1 MLFWAANAVAG
12 KLAVGHISPFLLT
25 SMRWGI
31 AFAAGLTLGLPQL
44 ARDWPV
50 VRRHLPLLF
59 VYGAIGFACF
69 NAAFYTAAKY
79 TTAINI
85 VIIQAGMPLVIF
97 VANFLLFR
105 IRTTGGQAIG
115 FALTMAGVVL
125 TTSNGSFETLA
136 NLQLNRGDALMLL
149 AILCYGGYTVALRW
163 KPPMHWLSFMI
174 VASGAALLVSLAF
187 TAWEIASGQV
197 IYPDARGTA
206 IGFFT
211 ALLPGFVAQV
221 TYIRGNELIGSNRA
235 GLFINLVPIFGTLMS
250 ILIIGETLHPYHVA
264 AIAMVLGGITLAE
277 RRKAAK

>member
-1 MLFWAANAVAG
+1 MLFWAANAIAG

-31 AFAAGLTLGLPQL
+31 SLAAGLALGLPRL
-44 ARDWPV
+44 ATDWPI

-59 VYGAIGFACF
+59 LYGAIGFTCF

-79 TTAINI
+79 TSAINI
-85 VIIQAGMPLVIF
+85 VIIQAGMPLIIF
-97 VANFLLFR
+97 IANFLLFR
-105 IRTTGGQAIG
+105 IKVTSGQAIG
-115 FALTMAGVVL
+115 FALTMAGVLV
-125 TTSNGSFETLA
+125 TTSNGSFEALA
-136 NLQLNRGDALMLL
+136 TLQLNRGDALMLL
-149 AILCYGGYTVALRW
+149 AILFYGGYTVALRW
-163 KPPMHWLSFMI
+163 KPPMHWMSFMI
-174 VASGAALLVSLAF
+174 AASAAAF
-187 TAWEIASGQV
+187 ITTLPFAIWEIASGAA
-197 IYPDARGTA
+197 IYPDLRGTA

-250 ILIIGETLHPYHVA
+250 ILVIGETLHFYHVA
-264 AIAMVLGGITLAE
+264 AIVLVLGGITLAE